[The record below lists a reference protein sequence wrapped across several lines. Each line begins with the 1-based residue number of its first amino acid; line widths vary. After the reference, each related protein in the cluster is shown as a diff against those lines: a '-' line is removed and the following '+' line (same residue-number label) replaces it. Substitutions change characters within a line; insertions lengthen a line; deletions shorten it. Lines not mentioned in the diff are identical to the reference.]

1 MKTVGVVGLGDMGSG
16 LAKNLLKHGFNVQ
29 GADLLPHRQEAF
41 RAMGGQLADCPA
53 DVGRGA
59 DAVFVMVMT
68 GEQAKTVI
76 FAPDGLLATLPQC
89 SAIVLS
95 ATIKPQEA
103 RDIGAQMQGSGVHL
117 IDSPVSGGFPG
128 AQGGS
133 LTLMAA
139 APDDV
144 LDRFLPILKAVS
156 ASIHRV
162 GQRPGDGQTVKA
174 CLQSLIGAQF
184 SATF

>member
-68 GEQAKTVI
+68 GEQAKSVI
-76 FAPDGLLATLPQC
+76 LAPDGLLATMAEG

-103 RDIGAQMQGSGVHL
+103 RDIGAQMHVSGVDL

-128 AQGGS
+128 RRG
-133 LTLMAA
+133 AA
-139 APDDV
+139 
-144 LDRFLPILKAVS
+144 LPLWPPRRMMFWI
-156 ASIHRV
+156 ASCLFSKRS
-162 GQRPGDGQTVKA
+162 RPIFTGLASVRGMRRR
-174 CLQSLIGAQF
+174 
-184 SATF
+184 

>member
-68 GEQAKTVI
+68 GEQAKSVI
-76 FAPDGLLATLPQC
+76 LAPDRLLATMGGG
-89 SAIVLS
+89 SAIELS
-95 ATIKPQEA
+95 ATTKPREA
-103 RDIGAQMQGSGVHL
+103 REIRS
-117 IDSPVSGGFPG
+117 
-128 AQGGS
+128 
-133 LTLMAA
+133 AA
-139 APDDV
+139 GQVGKRCKYREERAP
-144 LDRFLPILKAVS
+144 
-156 ASIHRV
+156 
-162 GQRPGDGQTVKA
+162 
-174 CLQSLIGAQF
+174 
-184 SATF
+184 